1 MNNKIKPR
9 QFDAIVIGGG
19 HAGIEA
25 AYALAKRNFNT
36 ALITLNLNRL
46 AMLPCNPSIGGSAKG
61 IITKE
66 IDALGG
72 MQGFFSDLAMIQ
84 IKMLNSSKGPSVWSL
99 RAQIDKEK
107 YCKII
112 LEDIKK
118 QPNITLIEDEVVDLV
133 VSKRNVCKG
142 VVLSS
147 NNEIINAKV
156 VVMTTGVYMNARILR
171 GDKITYIGP
180 DGEKRSTSLSQNLKK
195 YGFDIIRLKTGTPC
209 RIYTNSIDFSKV
221 EKEVLDD
228 NDLFFSTRSNRRL
241 EKQTYCYLTHS
252 TAETKRIVEENIK
265 RSALYSGII
274 EGIGPRYCP
283 SFEDKIVRFPS
294 KVAHHI
300 FFEPET
306 NKGDIMYINGLST
319 SMPEDVQDLMIKS
332 IPGLENAKVQKYG
345 YAIEY
350 DAINPQN
357 LYRSLE
363 SKIVKNFFS
372 AGQPNGTSGYE
383 EAAAQGL
390 VAGINAANKLDKKV
404 PMIISRSDAY
414 IGVLIDDITLK
425 GTNEPY
431 RMLTSRA
438 EYRLLL
444 RNDNVDERLCEYAF
458 KNKMISKEEYQ
469 KIKDKYKF
477 INDTIASLKKEF
489 VSSNSF
495 VAKKYGLEHGISKL
509 KFLSNPEVDPIDI
522 LGKDFPY
529 ITELTIQV
537 RLFGY
542 LQKQKSMA
550 EKMNRLEKLKL
561 PENLNYSEVE
571 NLATEAIEKL
581 NKLKPLNIGQASRI
595 SGINPADI
603 QMLIY
608 WMNHKR
614 NK

>member
-1 MNNKIKPR
+1 
-9 QFDAIVIGGG
+9 
-19 HAGIEA
+19 
-25 AYALAKRNFNT
+25 
-36 ALITLNLNRL
+36 
-46 AMLPCNPSIGGSAKG
+46 
-61 IITKE
+61 
-66 IDALGG
+66 
-72 MQGFFSDLAMIQ
+72 
-84 IKMLNSSKGPSVWSL
+84 
-99 RAQIDKEK
+99 
-107 YCKII
+107 
-112 LEDIKK
+112 
-118 QPNITLIEDEVVDLV
+118 
-133 VSKRNVCKG
+133 
-142 VVLSS
+142 
-147 NNEIINAKV
+147 
-156 VVMTTGVYMNARILR
+156 
-171 GDKITYIGP
+171 
-180 DGEKRSTSLSQNLKK
+180 
-195 YGFDIIRLKTGTPC
+195 
-209 RIYTNSIDFSKV
+209 
-221 EKEVLDD
+221 
-228 NDLFFSTRSNRRL
+228 
-241 EKQTYCYLTHS
+241 
-252 TAETKRIVEENIK
+252 
-265 RSALYSGII
+265 
-274 EGIGPRYCP
+274 
-283 SFEDKIVRFPS
+283 
-294 KVAHHI
+294 
-300 FFEPET
+300 
-306 NKGDIMYINGLST
+306 
-319 SMPEDVQDLMIKS
+319 
-332 IPGLENAKVQKYG
+332 
-345 YAIEY
+345 
-350 DAINPQN
+350 
-357 LYRSLE
+357 
-363 SKIVKNFFS
+363 
-372 AGQPNGTSGYE
+372 
-383 EAAAQGL
+383 
-390 VAGINAANKLDKKV
+390 
-404 PMIISRSDAY
+404 MIISRSDAY

-509 KFLSNPEVDPIDI
+509 KFLSNPEVDPVDI